1 MNTIIYNRYL
11 KLKTSILNLPIYIY
25 IIYIY
30 LCIYIS
36 IPISIYIYLYL
47 CIIYIYIYIYAWSRW
62 FQSARMADWH
72 FIPCAEPVRWELC
85 SSTAKPRLRPWRW
98 WWPWLENEQNGRYVD
113 IFILSNSYY
122 EPYWYTMFAALCVY
136 IYIYDMYK
144 YKYIYICQLYMYI
157 CMYVM

>member
-11 KLKTSILNLPIYIY
+11 KLKTSILNLPIYICIY

-30 LCIYIS
+30 LCIYI
-36 IPISIYIYLYL
+36 YIYLYL
-47 CIIYIYIYIYAWSRW
+47 CIIFIYIYAWSRW

-85 SSTAKPRLRPWRW
+85 SSAAKPRLRPWRW

-113 IFILSNSYY
+113 IFILSNSSY
-122 EPYWYTMFAALCVY
+122 EPCWYTMFAALCIIYIYIYLWYVY
-136 IYIYDMYK
+136 IYILI
-144 YKYIYICQLYMYI
+144 IYVYMYVY
-157 CMYVM
+157 M